1 MVSQNGA
8 YGSRLLSSDNTNEEN
23 VRMASVSMSLIGD
36 KHQLLRLS
44 TDRHE
49 IMGYTYVE
57 MMNDITRT
65 MNAQG
70 VPDTFQTEYK
80 ENLRD
85 LQDACRVRW
94 ATMLSDLGTLEQYNR
109 QAVDAMYACSTN
121 ALSDQL
127 DQARNLRLHPTV
139 HPLVRQDATSIGN
152 KRPRSRSPA
161 SYSEGSSDHDDEE
174 SGAGSGIAPS
184 IDAGSGSSEPGH
196 ASGQPSD

>member
-49 IMGYTYVE
+49 TMGYTYVE

-94 ATMLSDLGTLEQYNR
+94 ATMLSDLGTLEQYLR
-109 QAVDAMYACSTN
+109 
-121 ALSDQL
+121 
-127 DQARNLRLHPTV
+127 RNLRLYPTV
-139 HPLVRQDATSIGN
+139 YPLVHQDATSIGN
-152 KRPRSRSPA
+152 KRPRSPA
-161 SYSEGSSDHDDEE
+161 YSEGSSDHDDEE
-174 SGAGSGIAPS
+174 SGAGSGNAANNIPLLIKINS
-184 IDAGSGSSEPGH
+184 LPLVLRNILPLKRFV
-196 ASGQPSD
+196 

>member
-1 MVSQNGA
+1 
-8 YGSRLLSSDNTNEEN
+8 
-23 VRMASVSMSLIGD
+23 MSLIGD

-49 IMGYTYVE
+49 TMGYTYVE

-94 ATMLSDLGTLEQYNR
+94 ATMLSDLGTLEQYLR
-109 QAVDAMYACSTN
+109 
-121 ALSDQL
+121 
-127 DQARNLRLHPTV
+127 RNLRLYPTV
-139 HPLVRQDATSIGN
+139 YPLVRQDATSIGN
-152 KRPRSRSPA
+152 KRPRSPA
-161 SYSEGSSDHDDEE
+161 SSEGSSDHDDEE
-174 SGAGSGIAPS
+174 SGAGSGNAANNIPLLIKINS
-184 IDAGSGSSEPGH
+184 LPLVLRNILPLKRFV
-196 ASGQPSD
+196 

>member
-23 VRMASVSMSLIGD
+23 VRMASVSMSLISD

-65 MNAQG
+65 MSAQG

-127 DQARNLRLHPTV
+127 DQARNLRPHPTV

-152 KRPRSRSPA
+152 KRPRSRSP

-196 ASGQPSD
+196 ARGQPSD